1 MRWLLLLAL
10 SLPFPAAAVEV
21 RLPGATLTGE
31 SDSPADSVRLPETP
45 WTSGSVPP
53 EREGAIR
60 RRAYSVPDPTRTSL
74 QILSPTRSALE
85 AAGYTQVFSCADAS
99 CGGFDFRFQLDLLP
113 EPEMHVDLGDFRYA
127 LMENEDAAPRYVALV
142 SSSSA
147 TAGFLHVTEV
157 YPTALPADVPDSD
170 GEAVVSEPPPV
181 QPKPLDLATS
191 LVEFGHVVL
200 DDLDFATGSAEL
212 GPGPFGSLESL
223 ADWLSANPLARVLLV
238 GHTDAVGSQDA
249 NVSLSE
255 RRAAAVAERLAGEYG
270 ASREQLQSMGAGFLS
285 PVASNLTEQG
295 RAANR
300 RVEVVLLSR

>member
-1 MRWLLLLAL
+1 MKWLFLLAL
-10 SLPFPAAAVEV
+10 SLPLPAAAIDI
-21 RLPGATLTGE
+21 RLPGATLIGE
-31 SDSPADSVRLPETP
+31 SESPADSVRLPEARWMP
-45 WTSGSVPP
+45 GSVPP
-53 EREGAIR
+53 QREGAIR

-74 QILSPTRSALE
+74 QLLSPARSALE
-85 AAGYTQVFSCADAS
+85 AAEYTQVFACADAS

-113 EPEMHVDLGDFRYA
+113 EPEMHVDLGDFRYV
-127 LMENEDAAPRYVALV
+127 LMENEDAVPRYVALV

-157 YPTALPADVPDSD
+157 YPAALPDDTPGPG
-170 GEAVVSEPPPV
+170 GEVNVSEPPPGLP
-181 QPKPLDLATS
+181 QPLDLATS

-200 DDLDFATGSAEL
+200 DDLDFGTGSAEL

-223 ADWLSANPLARVLLV
+223 ADWLAETPSARVLLV

-255 RRAAAVAERLAGEYG
+255 QRAAAVAERLIGAYG
-270 ASREQLQSMGAGFLS
+270 TSREQLQSVGAGYLS